1 MNKSFSKIR
10 HIQESNKMLEKRLLE
25 SEETELRPIDDE
37 YTLGTAIVQCY
48 NDSRSGEETEKL
60 IESKGNS
67 NKAKRLIEKIKKLF
81 GQRSDFGDNP
91 KKLGE
96 MYFNDKSFVRSIQEI
111 CKKYKIPY
119 MPRA

>member
-37 YTLGTAIVQCY
+37 YTLGTAIAQCY